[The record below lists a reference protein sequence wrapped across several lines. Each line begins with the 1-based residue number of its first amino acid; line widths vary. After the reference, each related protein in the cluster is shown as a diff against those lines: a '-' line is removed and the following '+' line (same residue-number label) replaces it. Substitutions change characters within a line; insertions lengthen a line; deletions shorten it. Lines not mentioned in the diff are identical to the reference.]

1 MLNHS
6 KKADFSRPKF
16 TVILR
21 GLFPKLSK
29 GKTMIEEKIFLTV
42 KQERSSIFKFI
53 LYYIGILIA
62 GYLFVFFLHIDDLFI
77 IECLGVL
84 FGVICFPVLLIDL
97 IRPKTLLCLK
107 ESGFIFHD
115 NVWVN
120 YSEIKKFELVQD
132 EHGNKAICFSLK
144 NEKRINSIR
153 KKIGVWEK
161 FLSIFIEV
169 KHCYD
174 FDQDFL
180 FANSNIDD
188 AFSMF
193 KSLVEKSQEKNVDE
207 T

>member
-1 MLNHS
+1 M
-6 KKADFSRPKF
+6 
-16 TVILR
+16 
-21 GLFPKLSK
+21 
-29 GKTMIEEKIFLTV
+29 
-42 KQERSSIFKFI
+42 
-53 LYYIGILIA
+53 
-62 GYLFVFFLHIDDLFI
+62 
-77 IECLGVL
+77 
-84 FGVICFPVLLIDL
+84 
-97 IRPKTLLCLK
+97 
-107 ESGFIFHD
+107 
-115 NVWVN
+115 N

-161 FLSIFIEV
+161 FLSIFTKV

-180 FANSNIDD
+180 FSNSNIDD

-193 KSLVEKSQEKNVDE
+193 ESLVEKSQEKNVDE

>member
-1 MLNHS
+1 
-6 KKADFSRPKF
+6 
-16 TVILR
+16 
-21 GLFPKLSK
+21 
-29 GKTMIEEKIFLTV
+29 MIEEKNFLTV
-42 KQERSSIFKFI
+42 KQERFSIFKFI
-53 LYYIGILIA
+53 LYGIGLLIA
-62 GYLFVFFLHIDDLFI
+62 GYLLVFFLYVDDLFI

-84 FGVICFPVLLIDL
+84 FGVICFPVLLVDL

-120 YSEIKKFELVQD
+120 YSEIKTFELVQD

-161 FLSIFIEV
+161 FLSIFIKV

-180 FANSNIDD
+180 FSSSNIDD